1 MEKAIEIPDNMK
13 QAVCSKQIFRF
24 ASASM
29 TGRIPDKVVIEQPVT
44 IMIDKLGSF
53 TVMATPSDI
62 EALAVGFV
70 YSEGLI
76 DGIDDVV
83 EVSTKPEL
91 PNVVGIQVYDPTQ
104 ISVRRNMIVASSCGM
119 CGTRNIDNMLSDMPA
134 CDTSLEIKSSILI
147 ELTERLKSMQHIFLM
162 TGGAH
167 AAGIFDSSGKILA
180 FAEDIGRHNALDKAI
195 GKCLLGGLPMKCCA
209 VVLSGRVSLE
219 MVTKSARAGIGLIAA
234 VSAPT
239 SLAIEAAER
248 WNITLC
254 GFVRSDKLNIYT
266 HPKRV
271 TE

>member
-1 MEKAIEIPDNMK
+1 MKQAIEIPDNLK

-24 ASASM
+24 DSIAM
-29 TGRIPDKVVIEQPVT
+29 TGQMPDNVVIEQPIA
-44 IMIDKLGSF
+44 IMIDKVGSF
-53 TVMATPSDI
+53 TIMATPSDI

-76 DGIDDVV
+76 DGIDDVI
-83 EVSTKPEL
+83 EVSIKPEL
-91 PNVVGIQVYDPTQ
+91 PNVVGVQVHDPTQ

-119 CGTRNIDNMLSDMPA
+119 CGTRNIDKMLSEIPA
-134 CDTSLEIKSSILI
+134 CEQSLEINANLLVEAGEK
-147 ELTERLKSMQHIFLM
+147 LKSMQQAFKV
-162 TGGAH
+162 TGGTH
-167 AAGIFDSSGKILA
+167 AAGIFDSSGKIFA
-180 FAEDIGRHNALDKAI
+180 FAEDIGRHSALDKAI

-209 VVLSGRVSLE
+209 VALSGRVSLE
-219 MVTKSARAGIGLIAA
+219 MVTKSARAGIELIAA

-254 GFVRSDKLNIYT
+254 GFVRSNKLNVYT

-271 TE
+271 TV